1 MFLIVAIIESF
12 QPSLVHC
19 LLPLLFKSPGSRL
32 EGGGGLQGT
41 GIFFLNFKE
50 NENSFAQ
57 SGVNFSV
64 RLK

>member
-1 MFLIVAIIESF
+1 MDRGDTA
-12 QPSLVHC
+12 
-19 LLPLLFKSPGSRL
+19 GA
-32 EGGGGLQGT
+32 GGGLQGT